1 MVNTTQAKV
10 AQAKV
15 ARYAT
20 LRKTAYAGN
29 AIARDAECL
38 DNVTDESVAAIISGA
53 EQVVFG
59 FSAASVNDT
68 GSDIGT
74 LIAEWRQEIADHE
87 INPNGM
93 YGISSRRGSA
103 GRPGSCW
110 WTTSSSCGLR
120 AKARG

>member
-10 AQAKV
+10 VLGKE

-29 AIARDAECL
+29 TIARDAECL
-38 DNVTDESVAAIISGA
+38 DDVTDESVAAIISGA

-74 LIAEWRQEIADHE
+74 LIETWRQEIADHE
-87 INPNGM
+87 INP
-93 YGISSRRGSA
+93 A
-103 GRPGSCW
+103 GGQAPVYE
-110 WTTSSSCGLR
+110 TSTH
-120 AKARG
+120 